1 MSPHTLR
8 DSPSTWLP
16 PCPVQHP
23 QTYGSAQA
31 SEGAKQDS
39 CNISIQWGLV
49 GETSL
54 IFSSYLPFRLIRHEL
69 LCNCSLSATEMS
81 IIGHFPGWDCHKNP
95 HPLPTYPTSSR
106 DGSWP
111 PRCHECQ
118 HSVETR
124 RQIGLFHLTFAWN
137 AAKLH
142 QYTLHGNFCPV
153 YIKGAPVIFCQ
164 HLGPPSPYCWVSERK
179 SPLIPTPS
187 PSQYSVHHFKVPG
200 FEAGETAQPKEK
212 GTKLFYPGACPIL

>member
-49 GETSL
+49 GESSL
-54 IFSSYLPFRLIRHEL
+54 ISSSYLPFRLIRHEL
-69 LCNCSLSATEMS
+69 LCNRSLSAAEMS

-95 HPLPTYPTSSR
+95 PPFNLPHKLQGWFLATSLPQMPTLRGDTEANWTYSLNL
-106 DGSWP
+106 GLK
-111 PRCHECQ
+111 RCKTTPIH
-118 HSVETR
+118 V
-124 RQIGLFHLTFAWN
+124 AW
-137 AAKLH
+137 
-142 QYTLHGNFCPV
+142 
-153 YIKGAPVIFCQ
+153 
-164 HLGPPSPYCWVSERK
+164 
-179 SPLIPTPS
+179 
-187 PSQYSVHHFKVPG
+187 
-200 FEAGETAQPKEK
+200 
-212 GTKLFYPGACPIL
+212 